1 MEYKEYK
8 EQRKGEDSKE
18 YYYPNLIARIKEKG
32 MNISKLSKA
41 INMNYYL
48 LTRKLNNNRK
58 ISIKEAKAICKVLD
72 SSFEELFFSPYEE

>member
-8 EQRKGEDSKE
+8 EKRKGQESKE
-18 YYYPNLIARIKEKG
+18 YYYPNLIAKMKDKG
-32 MNISKLSKA
+32 VSIAKLSKA

-48 LTRKLNNNRK
+48 LTRKLNNTRK

-72 SSFEELFFSPYEE
+72 SSFEELFFSPYEK